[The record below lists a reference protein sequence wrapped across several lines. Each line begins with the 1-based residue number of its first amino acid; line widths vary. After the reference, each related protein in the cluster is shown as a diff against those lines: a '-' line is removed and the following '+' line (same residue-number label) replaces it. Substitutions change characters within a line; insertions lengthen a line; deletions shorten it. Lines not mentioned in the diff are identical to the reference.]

1 MASPAFASAR
11 SESAALPIA
20 PPAGAGEVYL
30 VGRRGSP
37 HVPDFRDFL
46 ERNRVAFRWID
57 IDRNPLVRMLDG
69 SGALEDV
76 GLPFCLFQD
85 GTTLEALP
93 DRDGVAGFARTR
105 AALAARVGLHAAP
118 SLETYDV
125 VILGAGPAGLTAAAY
140 AASEGLSTV
149 VVERHAAG
157 GQAGTSARIENYPG
171 FPQGV
176 SGSELAQ
183 AAHEQA
189 LRLGAEIVIGSE
201 MVESGPGADCSA
213 SLTLASG
220 AVLRGRALI
229 VATGSHYRRLD
240 AEGID
245 ALGGAGV
252 YYGSSPSEA
261 AFHRGGDV
269 FIVGGANSAGQAAL
283 HAASYARS
291 VTLVVRGSSLAARM
305 SQYLVER
312 CERHPGIAIRTDTK
326 VVRALGEGK
335 LERLVLQDVRTGAE
349 EPVHADALF
358 ILIGGEPTSR
368 CAKGWLR
375 RDEHGFVMTGPDV
388 LANGGREQWWKL
400 ERDPYPLEGSHP
412 GVFFAGDVRHGSTK
426 RVASAV
432 GEGAMAVQLVHR
444 YLASAE

>member
-1 MASPAFASAR
+1 VHSPAFASELR
-11 SESAALPIA
+11 
-20 PPAGAGEVYL
+20 PATLQPASGEVYL

-37 HVPDFRDFL
+37 HVPDYRDFL

-57 IDRNPLVRMLDG
+57 VDRNPLVRLLDG
-69 SGALEDV
+69 SRALQDA
-76 GLPFCLFQD
+76 GLPFFLFQD

-93 DRDGVAGFARTR
+93 DRDEISGFARTR
-105 AALAARVGLHAAP
+105 AALAARVGLHARP
-118 SLETYDV
+118 SEERYDL
-125 VILGAGPAGLTAAAY
+125 VILGAGPAGLTAAAS
-140 AASEGLSTV
+140 AASEGLSTL

-157 GQAGTSARIENYPG
+157 GQAGTSSRIENYPG
-171 FPQGV
+171 FPQGI
-176 SGSELAQ
+176 SGTELAQ
-183 AAHEQA
+183 ASHEQA

-201 MVESGPGADCSA
+201 MIESWPEGEDLMALA
-213 SLTLASG
+213 LASG
-220 AVLRGRALI
+220 AVVRGRALI
-229 VATGSHYRRLD
+229 GATGSHYRRLD
-240 AEGID
+240 AEGVD
-245 ALGGAGV
+245 ELSGAGV

-291 VTLVVRGSSLAARM
+291 VTLVVRGGSLAARM

-312 CERHPGIAIRTDTK
+312 CERHPAIAIQTHTK
-326 VVRALGEGK
+326 VVRALGDGR
-335 LERLVLQDVRTGAE
+335 LERLVLQDVRSGSE
-349 EPVHADALF
+349 DEVQADALF

-368 CAKGWLR
+368 CARGWLR

-388 LANGGREQWWKL
+388 LVDAEREEWWHL
-400 ERDPYPLEGSHP
+400 ERDPYLLEGSHP
-412 GVFFAGDVRHGSTK
+412 GVFFAGDVRHGSIK

-444 YLASAE
+444 FLASAA

>member
-1 MASPAFASAR
+1 VHSPAFASELR
-11 SESAALPIA
+11 
-20 PPAGAGEVYL
+20 PATLQPASGEVYL

-37 HVPDFRDFL
+37 HVPDYRDFL

-57 IDRNPLVRMLDG
+57 VDRNPLVRLLDG
-69 SGALEDV
+69 SRALQDA
-76 GLPFCLFQD
+76 GLPFFLFQD

-93 DRDGVAGFARTR
+93 DRDEISGFARTR
-105 AALAARVGLHAAP
+105 AALAARVGLHARP
-118 SLETYDV
+118 SEERYDL
-125 VILGAGPAGLTAAAY
+125 VILGAGPAGLTAAAS
-140 AASEGLSTV
+140 AASEGLSTL

-157 GQAGTSARIENYPG
+157 GQAGTSSRIENYPG
-171 FPQGV
+171 FPQGI
-176 SGSELAQ
+176 SGAELAQ
-183 AAHEQA
+183 ASHEQA

-201 MVESGPGADCSA
+201 MIESWPEGEDLMALA
-213 SLTLASG
+213 LASG
-220 AVLRGRALI
+220 AVVRGRALI
-229 VATGSHYRRLD
+229 GATGSHYRRLD
-240 AEGID
+240 AEGVD
-245 ALGGAGV
+245 ELSGAGV

-291 VTLVVRGSSLAARM
+291 VTLVVRGGSLAARM

-312 CERHPGIAIRTDTK
+312 CERHPAIAIQTHTK
-326 VVRALGEGK
+326 VVRALGDGR
-335 LERLVLQDVRTGAE
+335 LERLVLQDVRSGSE
-349 EPVHADALF
+349 DEVHADALF

-368 CAKGWLR
+368 CARGWLR

-388 LANGGREQWWKL
+388 LVDAEREEWWHL
-400 ERDPYPLEGSHP
+400 ERDPYLLEGSHP
-412 GVFFAGDVRHGSTK
+412 GVFFAGDVRHGSIK

-444 YLASAE
+444 FLASVA